1 MTDTSVTTLLLVKSY
16 IWRLKEMQTAQNE
29 DITRLYELKDELLT
43 WDTEW
48 DLDQEPEWREMER
61 RLNHINNTYQR
72 L

>member
-1 MTDTSVTTLLLVKSY
+1 MTDTSITTLMLVKSY
-16 IWRLKEMQTAQNE
+16 IWRLNEMQTAQNE

-48 DLDQEPEWREMER
+48 DLDKEPEWQEMER